1 MTIQYKN
8 ETVILDTT
16 SVKTLFTCPTS
27 GVAIVKSLL
36 VANDHN
42 SDVAVKAGITKAV
55 APGITFQFFQKAMT
69 SDSSEN
75 FVSGVLNL
83 EAGDAITVQA
93 ATGSNKIQGAIT
105 YALLDRSQENG

>member
-8 ETVILDTT
+8 ETVTLDTT

-42 SDVAVKAGITKAV
+42 SDVAVKAGIAKAA
-55 APGITFQFFQKAMT
+55 APGVLFNFFQKTMT

-75 FVSGVLNL
+75 FVSATLNL
-83 EAGDAITVQA
+83 EAGDSINAQATVSNVV
-93 ATGSNKIQGAIT
+93 TGVIS
-105 YALLDRSQENG
+105 YALIDRSQENG